1 MDSERKDGHSNPHRK
16 AEGSYIEDPNHQ
28 GSFKVPVNA
37 LNIIWGND
45 PRFWQVINLSEEE
58 TKLTGFKD
66 GAVLLQVNWTE
77 VTGKVS
83 TNAFKMV
90 APASKYEIYYIVKF
104 KVDAFGWHSVPIKF
118 KVKINGKETV
128 KSMILESYREK
139 NDVWHE
145 IPGGEFSVVTETTG
159 NVAFGMFEVE
169 SDWWK
174 GGMVLAG
181 IKIKPKAQVIEN
193 ERRP

>member
-1 MDSERKDGHSNPHRK
+1 MEYSHEHRDGHSNPHRK
-16 AEGSYIEDPNHQ
+16 AESSRVEVDPKHQ
-28 GSFKVPVNA
+28 GSFKVPINA

-45 PRFWQVINLSEEE
+45 PRFWQLISLSEEE
-58 TKLTGFKD
+58 TQLTGFKD
-66 GAVLLQVNWTE
+66 GAVLLQVNWIE
-77 VTGKVS
+77 VTGKIPS
-83 TNAFKMV
+83 SNFSKE

-118 KVKINGKETV
+118 KVRINGEETV
-128 KSMILESYREK
+128 KSMNLESYREK

-145 IPGGEFSVVTETTG
+145 IPGGEFSVVKERSAG
-159 NVAFGMFEVE
+159 NVEFGMFEVE

-181 IKIKPKAQVIEN
+181 IKIKPKVDH
-193 ERRP
+193 